1 MIVQPMSDLH
11 SDCPGFGGYPIGRT
25 RLISNPSGYAGETT
39 GFDPNM
45 TVELGK

>member
-25 RLISNPSGYAGETT
+25 RPISNPSGYP